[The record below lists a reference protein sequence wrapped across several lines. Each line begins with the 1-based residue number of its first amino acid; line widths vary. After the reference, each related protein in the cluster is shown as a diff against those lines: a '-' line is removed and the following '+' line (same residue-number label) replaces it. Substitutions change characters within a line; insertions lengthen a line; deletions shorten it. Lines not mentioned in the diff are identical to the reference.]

1 MKTHIHSASRL
12 LGRLLLFMGLLIGL
26 GLLTGGLATPA
37 HAAANLTVTD
47 CSNDSQLQ
55 ADIST
60 ANSDNDGDTI
70 TFSCSGDIKLTSAL
84 TISGSMTLD
93 GSGQNVTLDGGD
105 NEGGIYVNSGVHFTL
120 NALTIAH
127 GYGYKCACGGIYNG
141 GGTVNITNSTFAYNA
156 ILYGGA
162 GFGQTSGTAN
172 ISNSTFINNSNSDG
186 ILSQGGTV
194 NITNSTFANNGGGI
208 VSQNDTVNITNSTF
222 ANNTEY
228 GISNDGG
235 TMSISNSTVANNTE
249 YGISN
254 YNGTMGISNSIVA
267 NNPLGNC
274 NDEGTDL
281 GYNLS
286 SDSSCGFTGTGDLQ
300 NTDPKLD
307 PNGLQNNGGPTQ
319 TIALQQD
326 SPAIDQ
332 IPAASCPATDQR
344 GVSRPDDGETACD
357 IGAYESNYVDND
369 LALTN
374 MPGNITTDATSPQGA
389 VVTYTPPTVVDEDSP
404 LPTANC
410 SPASGSTF
418 AIGTTTVTCTV
429 SDSDDSN
436 SPVSQSFTVTVNGA
450 TTQISNL
457 MTTVNGFHFKKAI
470 QGTLDAELQV
480 ALTAVN
486 QGKSKVACV
495 SLDLF
500 IGEVKLLTGHGITS
514 SQASQ
519 LVAAATQIKKVLGC

>member
-12 LGRLLLFMGLLIGL
+12 LGRLLLLMGLLIGL
-26 GLLTGGLATPA
+26 GLLTGGLVTPA
-37 HAAANLTVTD
+37 HAATNLTVTD
-47 CSNDSQLQ
+47 CSNDSQLR

-60 ANSDNDGDTI
+60 ANSDNANDTI
-70 TFSCSGDIKLTSAL
+70 TFSCSGDIKLTSAFI
-84 TISGSMTLD
+84 ISGSMTLD
-93 GSGQNVTLDGGD
+93 GSGQSVTLDGGG
-105 NEGGIYVNSGVHFTL
+105 NVQVLVVNSGVSFTL
-120 NALTIAH
+120 NTLTVAN
-127 GYGYKCACGGIYNG
+127 GSSSSSG
-141 GGTVNITNSTFAYNA
+141 GGLNNREGIVNINNSTFANNSA
-156 ILYGGA
+156 SSGG
-162 GFGQTSGTAN
+162 GLDNFQGIVN
-172 ISNSTFINNSNSDG
+172 ISNSTFANNSASSIGGGIDTAGDG
-186 ILSQGGTV
+186 NATL
-194 NITNSTFANNGGGI
+194 NISNSTFANNSSADLGGAIGI
-208 VSQNDTVNITNSTF
+208 EVGVGST
-222 ANNTEY
+222 
-228 GISNDGG
+228 
-235 TMSISNSTVANNTE
+235 SISNSTIVNNSAMRASTGGIDVTVGE
-249 YGISN
+249 Y
-254 YNGTMGISNSIVA
+254 TISNSIVA
-267 NNPLGNC
+267 NNTDGNC
-274 NDEGTDL
+274 NSGGTDL

-344 GVSRPDDGETACD
+344 GMTRPDDGETACD
-357 IGAYESNYVDND
+357 MGAYESDYVDND

-436 SPVSQSFTVTVNGA
+436 SPVSQGFTVTVNGA
-450 TTQISNL
+450 AAQISNL
-457 MTTVNGFHFKKAI
+457 ITTVNGFHFKKAI
-470 QGTLDAELQV
+470 QVTLDVELQV
-480 ALTAVN
+480 ALTAVH
-486 QGKSKVACV
+486 QGKSRVACA

-519 LVAAATQIKKVLGC
+519 LLAAATQIKNVLGC

>member
-37 HAAANLTVTD
+37 HAATNLTVTD

-93 GSGQNVTLDGGD
+93 GSGQSVTLDGGD
-105 NEGGIYVNSGVHFTL
+105 TEGGIYVHSGVHFTL

-127 GYGYKCACGGIYNG
+127 GYGFKCVCGGIYNG

-186 ILSQGGTV
+186 IASQGGTV
-194 NITNSTFANNGGGI
+194 NISNSTFANNSGGI
-208 VSQNDTVNITNSTF
+208 VSQNDTVNISNSTF
-222 ANNTEY
+222 ANNKEFGIDNY
-228 GISNDGG
+228 GS
-235 TMSISNSTVANNTE
+235 TMS
-249 YGISN
+249 
-254 YNGTMGISNSIVA
+254 ISNSIVA
-267 NNPLGNC
+267 NNTLGNC
-274 NDEGTDL
+274 DGGETDL

-307 PNGLQNNGGPTQ
+307 SNGLQNNGGPTQ

-344 GVSRPDDGETACD
+344 GVTRPDDGEAACD
-357 IGAYESNYVDND
+357 MGAYESDYVDND

-374 MPGNITTDATSPQGA
+374 MPGNITTDASSPQGA

-418 AIGTTTVTCTV
+418 AIGTTTVTCMV

-436 SPVSQSFTVTVNGA
+436 SPVSQGFTVTVNGA
-450 TTQISNL
+450 ATQISNL
-457 MTTVNGFHFKKAI
+457 ITTVNGFHFKKAI

-486 QGKSKVACV
+486 QGKTKVACA

-519 LVAAATQIKKVLGC
+519 LVAAATQIRNVLGC